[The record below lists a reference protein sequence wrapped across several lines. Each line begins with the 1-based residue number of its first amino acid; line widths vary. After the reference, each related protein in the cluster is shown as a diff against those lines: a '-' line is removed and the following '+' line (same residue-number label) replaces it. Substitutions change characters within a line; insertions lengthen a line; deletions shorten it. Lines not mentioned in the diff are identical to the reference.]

1 MIKCE
6 QVCSTVIDRNNIM
19 GHFTLFEHIFSH
31 ELHKSMQIVVM
42 DSRSIIQSGKVDTML
57 IFNI

>member
-1 MIKCE
+1 
-6 QVCSTVIDRNNIM
+6 VCSTVIDRNNII

-31 ELHKSMQIVVM
+31 GLHKSMQIVVM